1 MAKNT
6 IFSQFTGLYPVSK
19 TLRFE
24 LKPIGKTLDYIQKKK
39 IIKQDEEKSVKYVEA
54 KQIIDKYHKYFISEA
69 LKDVNLE

>member
-24 LKPIGKTLDYIQKKK
+24 LKPIGKTFLVLFFPALSKDSKK
-39 IIKQDEEKSVKYVEA
+39 
-54 KQIIDKYHKYFISEA
+54 F
-69 LKDVNLE
+69 LLL